1 MKRTTQRHETES
13 SSQGTSKSTSKNSSQ
28 GKGILKS
35 STESRS
41 KQRRHK
47 KTATFDEQNIAS
59 TYHPLDKN
67 YGYDKISEP
76 PTPYHHSPERQG
88 RYSTPLDAEAL
99 SKKLRKIVSE
109 DELHEKSR
117 GRNRQSKFHQ
127 NMKSHYKDEAGLTIR
142 KH

>member
-1 MKRTTQRHETES
+1 MKRTTQRHESES
-13 SSQGTSKSTSKNSSQ
+13 SSQGTSKSTSKNSSH

-35 STESRS
+35 SAESRP
-41 KQRRHK
+41 KQRRSK

-76 PTPYHHSPERQG
+76 PTPYHHSPVRRG
-88 RYSTPLDAEAL
+88 SYSTPLDAEAL
-99 SKKLRKIVSE
+99 SRKLHKMISE
-109 DELHEKSR
+109 DELHEKSC
-117 GRNRQSKFHQ
+117 GSDRQSTFHRD
-127 NMKSHYKDEAGLTIR
+127 MKSHYKDEAGLAFG